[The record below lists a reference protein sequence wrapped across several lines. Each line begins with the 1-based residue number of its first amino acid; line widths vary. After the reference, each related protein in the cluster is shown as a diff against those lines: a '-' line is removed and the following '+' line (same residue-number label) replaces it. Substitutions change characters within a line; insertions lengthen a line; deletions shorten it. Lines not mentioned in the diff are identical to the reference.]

1 MTVLLV
7 VAMFATII
15 FVEYLLS
22 RGKEPAI
29 ETVRQPSR
37 TPRPT
42 LIPAFVGGFAMAEN
56 VRYHPGHTWAL
67 SESPDLVRV
76 GMDDFAGRLVG
87 RIDKF
92 TLPKAG
98 TWVRQGQP
106 VLRVRRDDKSASLV
120 SPMEGVV
127 VDVNP
132 ALATDPDLA
141 RRDPYGEG
149 WLIKIQAPDAPTGF
163 RNLISGAVARSW
175 MEQAAR
181 RLHALVP
188 APIPA
193 LAQDGGVMVEDLNA
207 LLGEQWVPAMKEL
220 FLSD

>member
-7 VAMFATII
+7 IAMFAVII

-22 RGKEPAI
+22 RGKEPAT

-37 TPRPT
+37 SPRPT
-42 LIPAFVGGFAMAEN
+42 LIPAIVGGFTMAEN

-106 VLRVRRDDKSASLV
+106 VLRARRDDTTASLV

-132 ALATDPDLA
+132 ALVTDPDLA

-149 WLIKIQAPDAPTGF
+149 WLMKIQAPDAPVGF
-163 RNLISGAVARSW
+163 RNLLSGAVARGW

-181 RLHALVP
+181 RLQALVP

-207 LLGEQWVPAMKEL
+207 LLAEQWGPAMAEF
-220 FLSD
+220 FLAD